1 MAISRADS
9 SRINGAQSSGPVT
22 PEGKAASSQNALKS
36 GIFSKRRLLNDEDPA
51 AYQALIESLNAA
63 FNPAT
68 VIEHLLID
76 RIAMSRQRLARVE
89 RAEAAAIELER
100 NAFTYEM
107 DEEKWERYG
116 GRGLKVRLPTI
127 SEDAK
132 KEVAPNRD
140 VLVASSL
147 SVPRDA
153 EKFVRLAASFN
164 RDFDT
169 ALRMLR
175 EEQARRVG
183 AMTIERAVIVT
194 PSPQAGEPDGE

>member
-1 MAISRADS
+1 MPISRADS

-51 AYQALIESLNAA
+51 AYQELIESLNAA

-89 RAEAAAIELER
+89 RAEAAVTELER
-100 NAFTYEM
+100 NAFAYEM
-107 DEEKWERYG
+107 DEEKWGRYG
-116 GRGLKVRLPTI
+116 GRGLKIRLPTI
-127 SEDAK
+127 SEDTK
-132 KEVAPNRD
+132 KEVAPSRD
-140 VLVASSL
+140 VLVTSSL
-147 SVPRDA
+147 SVPHDA
-153 EKFVRLAASFN
+153 EKFVRLATSFN
-164 RDFDT
+164 REFDT
-169 ALRMLR
+169 ALRLLR

-183 AMTIERAVIVT
+183 TMTIERAVIVT
-194 PSPQAGEPDGE
+194 PSPQEAEPDSE